1 MISKGKSGRLLRL
14 RPTVVYQLAGAALL
28 RHTKR
33 PVKARFASAGTGLR
47 TLDERCR
54 LILPRGIEVSETADF
69 FTVTL
74 PVTLPLKTGY

>member
-1 MISKGKSGRLLRL
+1 M
-14 RPTVVYQLAGAALL
+14 
-28 RHTKR
+28 RHAKR
-33 PVKARFASAGTGLR
+33 PVKARFASVGTGLR